1 MILKIKEWCEELVVA
16 IILCI
21 IIESLIPKGNNK
33 KYVKLIIGIYVMY
46 VMINPILN
54 LINYD
59 LNLGEKLW
67 DLNTY
72 TEVSTDISAD
82 IKDIYITGI
91 EEDLKMKVKELGY
104 DIDNIE
110 VHVDENYENIE
121 KIEFSLSYQKNNSI
135 VNKIIIDDRIENES
149 NKDVEIIK
157 QYINENYNLED
168 DKILL
173 K

>member
-16 IILCI
+16 IVLCI

-54 LINYD
+54 LLNYD
-59 LNLGEKLW
+59 LNLEEKLW
-67 DLNTY
+67 DLNMY
-72 TEVSTDISAD
+72 TEVSTDISDD

-91 EEDLKMKVKELGY
+91 EEDIKTKVKELGY

-121 KIEFSLSYQKNNSI
+121 KIELSLRYQKNNSI
-135 VNKIIIDDRIENES
+135 VNTIIIDDRIENET
-149 NKDVEIIK
+149 NKDIEIIQ
-157 QYINENYNLED
+157 QYINENYYLEE
-168 DKILL
+168 DKIFF